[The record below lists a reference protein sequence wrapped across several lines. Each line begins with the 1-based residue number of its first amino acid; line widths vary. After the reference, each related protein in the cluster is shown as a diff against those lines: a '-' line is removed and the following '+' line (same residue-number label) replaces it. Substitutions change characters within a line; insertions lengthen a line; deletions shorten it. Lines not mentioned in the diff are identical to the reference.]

1 MKQRYRLYEAE
12 DASEVGDLWTTAEG
26 MQAWLDWV
34 VRTKFWRENSSVRHI
49 KIRYPVTGQMSGARK
64 FTGEGERRV
73 AEISFGPFSLCMLT
87 ALHEITHLTKNLY
100 SESFDQEQDHG
111 RAFVTMELKVVKR
124 YLSAEQAQILADKF
138 AEMGVEFDPTW
149 RE

>member
-12 DASEVGDLWTTAEG
+12 DASGIGELWTTPDG

-34 VRTKFWRENSSVRHI
+34 ARTKFWRENSSVRHF
-49 KIRYPVTGQMSGARK
+49 KVRYPVPGQMSGARK

-100 SESFDQEQDHG
+100 SEGFDDEQDHG
-111 RAFVTMELKVVKR
+111 RAFATMELRIVKR
-124 YLSAEQAQILADKF
+124 YLSAESAAKLADKF
-138 AEMGVEFDPTW
+138 TEYGVEFDPAW